1 MLHNQHITD
10 LGVLLQERGIRHVII
25 SPGSRNAPL
34 IQLFTGHP
42 GFICYSIV
50 DERSA
55 GYVALGMARE
65 LKKPV
70 AIVTTSG
77 TAVLNLSPAVA
88 EAFHQ
93 HIPLVVLTADRP
105 REKISS
111 FDNQVIDQEAPYFN
125 HSKGFCQL
133 PFELRTREELERAL
147 GAVGE
152 LLEEATRHLPG
163 PVHVNIGLQEP
174 LYEKLPEPLPDLIK
188 PLKPSDGDGGK
199 PDLMPELAF
208 KKVLVLAGMGSY
220 EKEIR
225 PLLNRLISGLEGVV
239 IAENIANLHSDLF
252 IAHPELLLAGA
263 TESELLELAPDVVI
277 SFGGQVVSKRLK
289 LFLESVSSAVFLEI
303 EENPISLL
311 EEVGRRTGQ
320 GNGTG
325 YNSYLERW
333 KEIEIR
339 ETERAAKYLAEAP
352 FSMFTVIQR
361 ILAES
366 PGGAVVH
373 LGNSSTIR
381 YSQLLPVR
389 HDLVYHSN
397 RGTSGIDGS
406 VSAAVGAALV
416 SENLHLLLVGDLSF
430 VYDSNALWN
439 QHFPDNLQIVVLND
453 GGGGIFRLLK
463 GPDQMDFF
471 EEFSVTHH
479 PVSIEL
485 LSQAF
490 GREFQRVNSM
500 EELNKKMVHLF
511 QPGSAIEILEVDA
524 TESENSRIFKEFFN
538 LNH

>member
-10 LGVLLQERGIRHVII
+10 LGVLLLDRGIRHVII

-42 GFICYSIV
+42 GFVCYSIV

-105 REKISS
+105 REKIPS
-111 FDNQVIDQEAPYFN
+111 FDNQVIDQEAPYYN
-125 HSKGFCQL
+125 YSKGFYQL
-133 PFELRTREELERAL
+133 PFELRTREELDRAL
-147 GAVGE
+147 MAVGE
-152 LLEEATRHLPG
+152 LLKEATRSLPG
-163 PVHVNIGLQEP
+163 PVHVNVGLLEP
-174 LYEKLPEPLPDLIK
+174 LYEKLPEPLPDLIQ
-188 PLKPSDGDGGK
+188 PMEPSDRDVVR
-199 PDLMPELAF
+199 PELLPELAF
-208 KKVLVLAGMGSY
+208 KKVLVLAGMGTY
-220 EKEIR
+220 EKEIA
-225 PLLNRLISGLEGVV
+225 PLLNRLITSLEGVV

-263 TESELLELAPDVVI
+263 TESEILELAPDVVI

-289 LFLESVSSAVFLEI
+289 LFLESVNHAVFLEI
-303 EENPISLL
+303 EGNPISWL
-311 EEVGRRTGQ
+311 EELDRGIGQ
-320 GNGTG
+320 ENVPGN
-325 YNSYLERW
+325 NPYLERW

-339 ETERAAKYLAEAP
+339 ESERAAKYLAQAP
-352 FSMFTVIQR
+352 FSLFTVIQR

-366 PGGAVVH
+366 PGGTVFH

-381 YSQLLPVR
+381 YSQLLPLR

-416 SENLHLLLVGDLSF
+416 SESLHILLLGDLSF

-439 QHFPDNLQIVVLND
+439 HRFPDNLKIVVLND
-453 GGGGIFRLLK
+453 GGGGIFRLLN

-479 PVSIEL
+479 PVSLEL

-490 GREFQRVNSM
+490 GRGFQGVNST
-500 EELNKKMVHLF
+500 EELDRKMAHLF

-524 TESENSRIFKEFFN
+524 TMSENSRIFKEFFN
-538 LNH
+538 LNR

>member
-1 MLHNQHITD
+1 
-10 LGVLLQERGIRHVII
+10 
-25 SPGSRNAPL
+25 
-34 IQLFTGHP
+34 
-42 GFICYSIV
+42 V

-65 LKKPV
+65 LNEPV

-125 HSKGFCQL
+125 HSKGFYQL

-147 GAVGE
+147 GAVDQ
-152 LLEEATRHLPG
+152 LLEEATRRLPG

-174 LYEKLPEPLPDLIK
+174 LYENLPEPLPDLFKSEKSTDQEKSK
-188 PLKPSDGDGGK
+188 PYLM
-199 PDLMPELAF
+199 PDLAQ
-208 KKVLVLAGMGSY
+208 KKVLFLAGLGSY
-220 EKEIR
+220 EKEIA
-225 PLLNRLISGLEGVV
+225 PLLIRLISSVEGVV
-239 IAENIANLHSDLF
+239 IAENIANLNADQF

-263 TESELLELAPDVVI
+263 TDSELLELTPDVVI

-289 LFLESVSSAVFLEI
+289 LFLESVNGAVFLEI
-303 EENPISLL
+303 EEHPISVL
-311 EEVGRRTGQ
+311 EEVGRVTGPE
-320 GNGTG
+320 NGTG
-325 YNSYLERW
+325 NNSYLERW
-333 KEIEIR
+333 KEIEFR
-339 ETERAAKYLAEAP
+339 ESERAAKYLAEAP

-361 ILAES
+361 ILAQV
-366 PGGAVVH
+366 PGGSVVH

-381 YSQLLPVR
+381 YAQLLPKR
-389 HDLVYHSN
+389 HDLFYHSN

-439 QHFPDNLQIVVLND
+439 QHFPDNLKIVVLND

-463 GPDQMDFF
+463 GPDQMEFF

-479 PVSIEL
+479 PVSLEL

-490 GREFQRVNSM
+490 GREFQRVRSM

-511 QPGSAIEILEVDA
+511 QPGSAVEILEVDV

>member
-1 MLHNQHITD
+1 MHNQHISD
-10 LGVLLQERGIRHVII
+10 LGVLLQKRGIRHVLI

-34 IQLFTGHP
+34 IQLFTHHP
-42 GFICYSIV
+42 EFFCYSIV

-65 LKKPV
+65 LNEPV

-93 HIPLVVLTADRP
+93 HIPLVILTADRP
-105 REKISS
+105 MEKISS
-111 FDNQVIDQEAPYFN
+111 FNNQVIDQEAPYFN
-125 HSKGFCQL
+125 HSKGFYQL

-147 GAVGE
+147 GAVDQ
-152 LLEEATRHLPG
+152 LLEEATRHMPG

-174 LYEKLPEPLPDLIK
+174 LYEKLPEPLPDLFKSIK
-188 PLKPSDGDGGK
+188 PTDQEKSKPY
-199 PDLMPELAF
+199 LMPELTQ
-208 KKVLVLAGMGSY
+208 KKVLFLAGMESY
-220 EKEIR
+220 EKEVA
-225 PLLNRLISGLEGVV
+225 PLLIRLISSLEGVV
-239 IAENIANLHSDLF
+239 IAENIANLHSIQF
-252 IAHPELLLAGA
+252 ITHPELLLAGA
-263 TESELLELAPDVVI
+263 TDSELLELTPDVVI
-277 SFGGQVVSKRLK
+277 SLGGQVVSKRLK
-289 LFLESVSSAVFLEI
+289 LFLESVNGAVFLEI
-303 EENPISLL
+303 EEHPNSVL
-311 EEVGRRTGQ
+311 EELGRVIGPE
-320 GNGTG
+320 NGTG
-325 YNSYLERW
+325 NNSYLERW
-333 KEIEIR
+333 KEIEFR
-339 ETERAAKYLAEAP
+339 ESERAARYLAEAP

-361 ILAES
+361 ILAQV
-366 PGGAVVH
+366 PGGSVVH

-381 YSQLLPVR
+381 YSQLLPIR

-439 QHFPDNLQIVVLND
+439 QHFPDNLKIVVLND
-453 GGGGIFRLLK
+453 GGGGIFRLLN

-479 PVSIEL
+479 PVSLEL
-485 LSQAF
+485 LSLAF
-490 GREFQRVNSM
+490 GREFQYVNSM
-500 EELNKKMVHLF
+500 EELNKKMVHMF
-511 QPGSAIEILEVDA
+511 QPGSAVEILEVDV

>member
-1 MLHNQHITD
+1 MLHNQHIAD
-10 LGVLLQERGIRHVII
+10 LGVLLLERGIRHVII

-42 GFICYSIV
+42 GFVCYSIV

-70 AIVTTSG
+70 AIVCTSG
-77 TAVLNLSPAVA
+77 TAVLNLSPPVA

-105 REKISS
+105 REKISN

-152 LLEEATRHLPG
+152 LLEEATRHFPG

-188 PLKPSDGDGGK
+188 PSEPSDGEVAI
-199 PDLMPELAF
+199 PALLPELAS
-208 KKVLVLAGMGSY
+208 KKVLVLAGMETY
-220 EKEIR
+220 EKEIS
-225 PLLNRLISGLEGVV
+225 PLLNQLSSSIEGVV
-239 IAENIANLHSDLF
+239 IAENIANLHSELF

-263 TESELLELAPDVVI
+263 SKSELMELTPDVVI
-277 SFGGQVVSKRLK
+277 TFGGQVVSKRLK
-289 LFLESVSSAVFLEI
+289 LFLESVKGAVFLEI
-303 EENPISLL
+303 EENPSSIL
-311 EEVGRRTGQ
+311 EELGKGIGPTIDS
-320 GNGTG
+320 G
-325 YNSYLERW
+325 YNAYQEKWKRIEVRELERSASYL
-333 KEIEIR
+333 
-339 ETERAAKYLAEAP
+339 ADAQ

-366 PGGAVVH
+366 PGGTVLH

-406 VSAAVGAALV
+406 LSTAVGAAMV
-416 SENLHLLLVGDLSF
+416 SENLHLLLLGDLSF

-439 QHFPDNLQIVVLND
+439 QRFPDNLKIVVLND

-479 PVSIEL
+479 PVSLEL

-500 EELNKKMVHLF
+500 EGLNKKMAHLF
-511 QPGSAIEILEVDA
+511 QPGSSLEILEVDA
-524 TESENSRIFKEFFN
+524 TERENSRIFKEFFN

>member
-10 LGVLLQERGIRHVII
+10 LGVLLLKRGIRHVLI

-42 GFICYSIV
+42 EFFCHSIV

-65 LKKPV
+65 LKEPV
-70 AIVTTSG
+70 GIVCTSG

-125 HSKGFCQL
+125 HSKGFYQL

-147 GAVGE
+147 GAVDQ

-163 PVHVNIGLQEP
+163 PVHVNVGLQEP
-174 LYEKLPEPLPDLIK
+174 LYEKLPEPLPDLFKSIK
-188 PLKPSDGDGGK
+188 PTDPQRSKPCLM
-199 PDLMPELAF
+199 PDLAQ
-208 KKVLVLAGMGSY
+208 KKVLFLLGMGSY
-220 EKEIR
+220 EEEIS
-225 PLLNRLISGLEGVV
+225 PQLVRLSSSLDGVI

-263 TESELLELAPDVVI
+263 SESELLELKPDVLI

-289 LFLESVSSAVFLEI
+289 LFLESVNGADILEI
-303 EENPISLL
+303 KGDPKSLL
-311 EEVGRRTGQ
+311 EELGRVTGP
-320 GNGTG
+320 GNDTG

-333 KEIEIR
+333 KEIELR
-339 ETERAAKYLAEAP
+339 ESERAAKYLAEAP
-352 FSMFTVIQR
+352 FSMFTVIQS
-361 ILAES
+361 ILAET
-366 PGGAVVH
+366 PGGSVVH

-381 YSQLLPVR
+381 YSQLIPVR
-389 HDLVYHSN
+389 RDLVYQSN

-416 SENLHLLLVGDLSF
+416 SEKLHLLLVGDLSF

-439 QHFPDNLQIVVLND
+439 QHFPDNLKIVVLND

-463 GPDQMDFF
+463 GPDQMEFF

-479 PVSIEL
+479 PVSLEL

-490 GREFQRVNSM
+490 GREFQGARSM
-500 EELNKKMVHLF
+500 EELNEKMVHMF
-511 QPGSAIEILEVDA
+511 QSGSKIEILEVDV

>member
-1 MLHNQHITD
+1 MRHNQHIAD

-42 GFICYSIV
+42 GFSCYSIV

-65 LKKPV
+65 LNEPV
-70 AIVTTSG
+70 GIVTTSG

-125 HSKGFCQL
+125 HSKGFYQL
-133 PFELRTREELERAL
+133 PFELRTRAELERAL
-147 GAVGE
+147 GAVGQ
-152 LLEEATRHLPG
+152 LLAEATRHLPG
-163 PVHVNIGLQEP
+163 PVHLNIGLQEP

-188 PLKPSDGDGGK
+188 PLEPSDRHVGK
-199 PDLMPELAF
+199 PDLLPELAH
-208 KKVLVLAGMGSY
+208 KKVLLLAGMGFY
-220 EKEIR
+220 EKEI
-225 PLLNRLISGLEGVV
+225 PLLIKLSSSLDGVV
-239 IAENIANLHSDLF
+239 IAENIANLHADLF

-263 TESELLELAPDVVI
+263 TESELLELTPDVVI

-289 LFLESVSSAVFLEI
+289 LFLESVNGAVFLEI
-303 EENPISLL
+303 EENPILVL
-311 EEVGRRTGQ
+311 EEVDRVIGP

-333 KEIEIR
+333 KEIEVR
-339 ETERAAKYLAEAP
+339 ESERAAKYLDEAP
-352 FSMFTVIQR
+352 FSIFTVIQR

-366 PGGAVVH
+366 PGGTVVH

-389 HDLVYHSN
+389 HDLVYQSN

-406 VSAAVGAALV
+406 VSSAVGAAMV

-439 QHFPDNLQIVVLND
+439 QHFPDNLKIVVLND
-453 GGGGIFRLLK
+453 GGGGIFRLLQ
-463 GPDQMDFF
+463 GPDRMDFF

-479 PVSIEL
+479 QVSLEM

-490 GREFQRVNSM
+490 GRAFQRINSM

-511 QPGSAIEILEVDA
+511 QPGSAVEILEVDA

>member
-1 MLHNQHITD
+1 ML
-10 LGVLLQERGIRHVII
+10 I

-34 IQLFTGHP
+34 IQLFTSLPEFFCH
-42 GFICYSIV
+42 SIV

-65 LKKPV
+65 LKEPV
-70 AIVTTSG
+70 GIVCTSG

-125 HSKGFCQL
+125 HSKGFYQL

-147 GAVGE
+147 GAVDQ

-163 PVHVNIGLQEP
+163 PVHVNVGLQEP
-174 LYEKLPEPLPDLIK
+174 LYEKLPEPLPDLFKSIK
-188 PLKPSDGDGGK
+188 PTDPQRSKPCLM
-199 PDLMPELAF
+199 PDLAQ
-208 KKVLVLAGMGSY
+208 KKVLFLLGMGSY
-220 EKEIR
+220 EEEIS
-225 PLLNRLISGLEGVV
+225 PQLVRLSSSLDGVI

-263 TESELLELAPDVVI
+263 SESELLELKPDVLI

-289 LFLESVSSAVFLEI
+289 LFLESVNGADILEI
-303 EENPISLL
+303 KGDPKSLL
-311 EEVGRRTGQ
+311 EELGRVTGP
-320 GNGTG
+320 GNDTG

-333 KEIEIR
+333 KEIELR
-339 ETERAAKYLAEAP
+339 ESERAAKYLAEAP
-352 FSMFTVIQR
+352 FSMFTVIQS
-361 ILAES
+361 ILAET
-366 PGGAVVH
+366 PGGSVVH

-381 YSQLLPVR
+381 YSQLIPVR
-389 HDLVYHSN
+389 RDLVYQSN

-416 SENLHLLLVGDLSF
+416 SEKLHLLLVGDLSF

-439 QHFPDNLQIVVLND
+439 QHFPDNLKIVVLND

-463 GPDQMDFF
+463 GPDQMEFF

-479 PVSIEL
+479 PVSLEL

-490 GREFQRVNSM
+490 GREFQGARSM
-500 EELNKKMVHLF
+500 EELNEKMVHMF
-511 QPGSAIEILEVDA
+511 QSGSKIEILEVDV